1 MRVAAAIA
9 FAPAWD
15 QRQNGPVVT
24 LEIRDLPDAAYAV
37 LRQRA
42 RDRGQ
47 SLEAY
52 MRQTLIDLA
61 FTPTKAAVILDIE
74 RSLAADG
81 GLVVPRQMMRAARED
96 GRR

>member
-1 MRVAAAIA
+1 MATI
-9 FAPAWD
+9 
-15 QRQNGPVVT
+15 Q
-24 LEIRDLPDAAYAV
+24 IRDLPDAVYDV

-47 SLEAY
+47 SLQAY
-52 MRQTLIDLA
+52 MRETVIDLA
-61 FTPTKAAVILDIE
+61 FTPTKAEVIVEIE

-81 GLVVPRQMMRAARED
+81 GVKVAREVLRAARED